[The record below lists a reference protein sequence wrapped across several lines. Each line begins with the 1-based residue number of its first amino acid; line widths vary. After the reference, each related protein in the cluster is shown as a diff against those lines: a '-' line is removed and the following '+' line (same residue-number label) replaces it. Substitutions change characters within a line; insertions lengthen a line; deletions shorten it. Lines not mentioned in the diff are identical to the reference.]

1 MAAGAVVQRRAD
13 AGDAVQHFAGGGRAL
28 RLELL
33 AAHHVARAGV
43 FEDVDGAGIGQPV
56 ADHGDRLQ
64 IGRLF
69 ARRDLQGEGAVFP
82 RLCLQA
88 GAGEQRGERLG
99 RGVLAIQ
106 RLAAAAGGL
115 FRAEGDQHAGLLA
128 QVVERLLQRFG
139 GNAVVLAG
147 AADLCGAEGDGRRQ
161 GRSAEA
167 GEKQGTAQGR
177 KGAGKG
183 HLGKCSGVLQVGFPP
198 PVTREGKRLEFFGSM
213 WEPHARR
220 ITHQRYPPWRRS
232 SAMKRSDGQPGSA
245 VACCDTPAEAV
256 ATKDVQCGAVGE
268 DETRQ
273 GKPRRGMG

>member
-43 FEDVDGAGIGQPV
+43 FEDVHGAGIGQPV

-88 GAGEQRGERLG
+88 GAGEQRGERLR
-99 RGVLAIQ
+99 RGVFTVQ
-106 RLAAAAGGL
+106 RLAAAPGGL
-115 FRAEGDQHAGLLA
+115 LRAEGDQHAGLLA

-139 GNAVVLAG
+139 GDAVVLAG
-147 AADLCGAEGDGRRQ
+147 AADLCGAERDGWYQ
-161 GRSAEA
+161 GCAAEA
-167 GEKQGTAQGR
+167 GEEQGAAEGR
-177 KGAGKG
+177 KRAGKG
-183 HLGKCSGVLQVGFPP
+183 HLGKGSGVLQVGFSPLS
-198 PVTREGKRLEFFGSM
+198 REVWKKAQVGRRFFG
-213 WEPHARR
+213 
-220 ITHQRYPPWRRS
+220 
-232 SAMKRSDGQPGSA
+232 
-245 VACCDTPAEAV
+245 
-256 ATKDVQCGAVGE
+256 
-268 DETRQ
+268 
-273 GKPRRGMG
+273 